1 VSTPLKVM
9 LVACEASGDA
19 LGAGLARALKRRL
32 GAGVALV
39 GVGGPKMAAE
49 GIASPFDIAG
59 LAIVGLVEILWSA
72 PRILKRIDET
82 VRLAMTE
89 KPDAVV
95 LIDSWGFTIRVAERL
110 QRLAPAMTRI
120 KYVGPQ
126 VWAMRPGRAG
136 SLARAVDHLLTI
148 HSFDAPYFEAQG
160 LPTTF
165 VGNPVLTWDTSGADP
180 QRLRRQIGAAAD
192 DPILLILPGSRPREI
207 ERMMP
212 PFEAAATVLKAARPN
227 LRLVIPAAGP
237 VADQVKA
244 RVAAWPHRADV
255 IEGEAAKLDAMAA
268 ATAAIACSGTV
279 TTELAMAGCPMVV
292 AYRLDHLTHFIAR
305 FLIRTPYIALINI
318 AAGTFVAPELVQ
330 QRCTGPDL
338 AAAVAPLLDD
348 PARRAAQVAAQSAA
362 LDKMGRGGAD
372 QSERAADAVLAVLRR
387 SSPA

>member
-1 VSTPLKVM
+1 MSAPLKVM

-32 GAGVALV
+32 GEDVTLV

-49 GIASPFDIAG
+49 GIESPFDIAG

-82 VRLAMTE
+82 VQLALAE

-110 QRLAPAMTRI
+110 QRLAPGTTLI

-148 HSFDAPYFEAQG
+148 HSFDAPFFEAEG
-160 LPTTF
+160 LATTF

-180 QRLRRQIGAAAD
+180 ERLRRQIGAGAD

-207 ERMMP
+207 ERMLP
-212 PFEAAATVLKAARPN
+212 PFEAAAMALKATRPN
-227 LRLVIPAAGP
+227 LHLVIAAADP
-237 VADQVKA
+237 VADEVKA
-244 RVAAWPHRADV
+244 RVAGWPLRVHV
-255 IEGEAAKLDAMAA
+255 VEGEAAKLDAMAA

-292 AYRLDHLTHFIAR
+292 AYKLDHLTHFIAR
-305 FLIRTPYIALINI
+305 FLIRTRHITLLNI
-318 AAGTFVAPELVQ
+318 AAGDFIAPELVQ
-330 QRCTGPDL
+330 QRCTGPQI
-338 AAAVAPLLDD
+338 AAAVAPLIDD
-348 PARRAAQVAAQSAA
+348 PARRAAQVAAQNAA
-362 LDKMGRGGAD
+362 LVKMGRGGPD
-372 QSERAADAVLAVLRR
+372 PSELAAQAVLKVLGR
-387 SSPA
+387 SA

>member
-1 VSTPLKVM
+1 MSAPLRLM

-19 LGAGLARALKRRL
+19 LGAGLARALRRRL
-32 GAGVALV
+32 GDDVVLV

-49 GIASPFDIAG
+49 GIESPFDIAG

-82 VRLAMTE
+82 VQLALAE

-110 QRLAPAMTRI
+110 QRLAPGTTLI

-148 HSFDAPYFEAQG
+148 HSFDAPFFEAEG
-160 LPTTF
+160 LATTF
-165 VGNPVLTWDTSGADP
+165 VGNPVLTWDISGADP
-180 QRLRRQIGAAAD
+180 ERLRRQIGARPD

-207 ERMMP
+207 ERMLP
-212 PFEAAATVLKAARPN
+212 PFEAAAMALKATRPT
-227 LRLVIPAAGP
+227 LHLVIAAADP
-237 VADQVKA
+237 VADEVKA
-244 RVAAWPHRADV
+244 RVAGWPLRVHV
-255 IEGEAAKLDAMAA
+255 VEGEAAKLDAMAA

-292 AYRLDHLTHFIAR
+292 AYKLDHLTHFIAR
-305 FLIRTPYIALINI
+305 FLIRTRHITLLNI
-318 AAGTFVAPELVQ
+318 AAGDFIAPELVQ
-330 QRCTGPDL
+330 QRCTGPQI
-338 AAAVAPLLDD
+338 AAAVAPLIDD
-348 PARRAAQVAAQSAA
+348 PARRAAQVAAQNAA
-362 LDKMGRGGAD
+362 LVKMGRGGPD
-372 QSERAADAVLAVLRR
+372 PSELAAQAVLKVLGR
-387 SSPA
+387 SA